1 MTMFITFRQ
10 VMHGLSPS
18 GQILHA
24 GLEGF
29 TQRDFQ
35 LAAGE
40 KLPNVPLLP
49 AGSPYA
55 FPGMCLIKR
64 SVHKANE
71 RAFGLAFAQYI
82 RQHGFEHAVNTVTG
96 QRFCAR

>member
-24 GLEGF
+24 RLEDF
-29 TQRDFQ
+29 TQCDFQ

-40 KLPNVPLLP
+40 KMPDVPLLLLAP
-49 AGSPYA
+49 RGPY
-55 FPGMCLIKR
+55 PDMCFIKR
-64 SVHKANE
+64 RVHKANE

-96 QRFCAR
+96 QGFCAQ